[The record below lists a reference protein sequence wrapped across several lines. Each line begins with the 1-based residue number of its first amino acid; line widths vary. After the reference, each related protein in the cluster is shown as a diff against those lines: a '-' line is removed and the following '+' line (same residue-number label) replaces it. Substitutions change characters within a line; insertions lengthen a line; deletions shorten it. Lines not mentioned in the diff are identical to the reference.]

1 MMPHWTQDDL
11 LVNNGAR
18 LHYYR
23 TGHGQKR
30 PIVLIHGFSDNGLC
44 WTPVACALESE
55 FDVIMPDMRSHGL
68 SDRFQPGEP
77 VDMAADVAEMVRGL
91 KLGRPIVAGHSMG
104 GSVAYQ
110 FTLRYPELVSALIL
124 EDAPFMLPRLD
135 QTPPPGQSAEN
146 PIVEWA
152 KSLPGKTME
161 QLLEEYHRDH
171 PTWPE
176 DLVRPMCEAKKQLD
190 PTFIDRME
198 ERIRADQ
205 SNWLT
210 TVQDITQPVLLFTAN
225 PALGA
230 LVMPEGV
237 AKVRELNPN
246 IRIVHFPDVGHLIR
260 FDKYDA
266 FMDALWA
273 FLKQLPA

>member
-11 LVNNGAR
+11 MVNGAR

-23 TGHGQKR
+23 TGCGDKR
-30 PIVLIHGFSDNGLC
+30 PFVLVHGFSDNGLC

-55 FDVIMPDMRSHGL
+55 YDVIMPDMRSHGL
-68 SDRFQPGEP
+68 SDRLQPGEKM
-77 VDMAADVAEMVRGL
+77 DMAADVAELIRGL
-91 KLGRPIVAGHSMG
+91 GLERPIVAGHSMG

-110 FTLRYPELVSALIL
+110 LTVRYPELVSALIL
-124 EDAPFMLPRLD
+124 EDAPFMLPRSEPIPL
-135 QTPPPGQSAEN
+135 PGQAAEN
-146 PIVEWA
+146 PAVKWA

-161 QLLEEYHRDH
+161 QLLEENHRDH

-176 DLVRPMCEAKKQLD
+176 ELVIPMCEAKKQLD
-190 PTFIDRME
+190 PTFIDRMP

-205 SNWLT
+205 SSWPV
-210 TVQDITQPVLLFTAN
+210 TVQNITQPVLLFTAN

-230 LVMPEGV
+230 LVLPEGV

-273 FLKQLPA
+273 FLKQLPS

>member
-1 MMPHWTQDDL
+1 MMSHWTQADWM
-11 LVNNGAR
+11 VNGAR

-23 TGHGQKR
+23 TGHGEKR
-30 PIVLIHGFSDNGLC
+30 PIVLVHGFSDNGLC
-44 WTPVACALESE
+44 WTPVARALESE
-55 FDVIMPDMRSHGL
+55 YDVIMPDMRSHGL
-68 SDRFQPGEP
+68 SDRLQPGEKM
-77 VDMAADVAEMVRGL
+77 DMAADVAELIRGL
-91 KLGRPIVAGHSMG
+91 GLGSPIVAGHSMG
-104 GSVAYQ
+104 GSVSYQ
-110 FTLRYPELVSALIL
+110 LTVRYPELVSALIL
-124 EDAPFMLPRLD
+124 EDAPFMLPRPE
-135 QTPPPGQSAEN
+135 QTPPPGEN
-146 PIVEWA
+146 PAVKWA

-161 QLLEEYHRDH
+161 QLLEENHRDH

-176 DLVRPMCEAKKQLD
+176 DLVLAMCEAKKQLD
-190 PTFIDRME
+190 PTFIDRMA

-205 SNWLT
+205 SSWLT
-210 TVQDITQPVLLFTAN
+210 TVQNITQPVLLFTAN

-246 IRIVHFPDVGHLIR
+246 IQIVHFPDVGHLIR

-273 FLKQLPA
+273 FLKQLPS